1 DLVGERG
8 DGQLPV
14 DLGQFADAAAPPAGR
29 ERLPAPVHGRV
40 RGTREHRAARTVQVP
55 GEDVQHVHEPAVQR
69 PVCLGAG
76 ADPPVDGGASGG
88 RELAGRAADG
98 LRGDAGDV
106 RDPLGGE
113 VDGEGAQVV
122 QAVDASLQVLG

>member
-1 DLVGERG
+1 
-8 DGQLPV
+8 
-14 DLGQFADAAAPPAGR
+14 
-29 ERLPAPVHGRV
+29 
-40 RGTREHRAARTVQVP
+40 TVQVP
-55 GEDVQHVHEPAVQR
+55 GEDVQRVHEPAVQR
-69 PVCLGAG
+69 PVRLGAG

-88 RELAGRAADG
+88 RELAGRAADR

-122 QAVDASLQVLG
+122 QAVDASLQVLGGRGQLLGEQGVDERHEQERVRPRA